1 MEEQIKTIIADILSL
16 TDEQIENLTPETDL
30 FEIGLDSIIAIE
42 LIVHLESEF
51 DIFIDD
57 DDLSMDNVRKISEI
71 IPFVNK
77 YKES

>member
-1 MEEQIKTIIADILSL
+1 MEEQIKSIIADILSL
-16 TDEQIENLTPETDL
+16 TDEQIENLTLETDL

-51 DIFIDD
+51 DILIDD

-71 IPFVNK
+71 ISFVNK
-77 YKES
+77 YKEC